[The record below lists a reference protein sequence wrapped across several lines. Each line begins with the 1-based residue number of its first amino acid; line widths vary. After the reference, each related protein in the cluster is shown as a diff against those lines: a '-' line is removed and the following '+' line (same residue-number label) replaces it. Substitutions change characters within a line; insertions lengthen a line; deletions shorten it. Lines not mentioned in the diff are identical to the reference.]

1 MPRLLTALLIAALAS
16 PAFADP
22 APVPVHL
29 LDGPNP
35 LPTGISFGLPYPRG
49 QVHANDKFAIGGTNA
64 QSWPLA
70 YWPDGSIKWMGFAT
84 VAPANLATPLKV
96 DAPPAGIDIRMAPLS
111 AKETDTAIDIDAR
124 GVTCHI
130 SKTGNNLFDS
140 LSVNNVVIAKN
151 AHLDMILQHGPET
164 DPANPPP
171 RERFISNIKK
181 VTLEQS
187 GPVRAVVKIEGTHK
201 STTGNREFLPF
212 VVRLYFYNDAGLTG
226 HGEPLGIKI
235 VHTFFF
241 DGNEKEDFIRGL
253 GITADVPF
261 REEIQNRHVRFSGE
275 EEADGKS
282 GLWTEPV
289 EPLLAY
295 QGSVSDN
302 DGNVYPRQVEGQRI
316 PKKADLNPRSAHLI
330 DALAAW
336 SDFRLI
342 QPNADGF
349 TIEKRTSADSSWL
362 TSNAG
367 KRDSGLAFIGDVS
380 GGLAVGIKNFW
391 QSYPAELD
399 VSGARSD
406 TAHLTAWLWSPNA
419 PAMDMRHYDTV
430 AHGLNESYEDVQPGL
445 STPYGIAR
453 TSELMLFPTKDVPS
467 KETFEGMMQENAA
480 PPVLVAAPEYYHDQK
495 AFGYWALKDTS
506 TPFKKAVETELDN
519 ELAYYQK
526 AVDQWNWYGFW
537 HFGNIMHSYDS
548 QRHEWRYDVGG
559 FAWDNDEQG
568 TDMWL
573 WYSFLRSGR
582 PDLFRMAE
590 AMSRLTGEVISYHF
604 GPLAGLG
611 SRHNVSEWGDGAKEA
626 RISMAPY
633 RRFYYYLTTDERT
646 GDTMH
651 DTLQADVSITHMDPM
666 REALP
671 RTPDDDNYPARIR
684 GGPDWFAFAGN
695 WMTEWERTNQ
705 PKYHDKIEESVK
717 SIAAMPYWFRTS
729 QDLTWHFF
737 PDTGKLLPRDQNA
750 GGYNLVNNMGG
761 PEIMMELCDFL
772 DDPQWTKIYLQYCRL
787 TNAPADVLKKDQETG
802 TEGADARYA
811 GGGRLAGYAYYKTHD
826 VAYAKKAIGA
836 IALGGGNFSSN
847 ARDLSEMNHLAGPDA
862 VKPTDEAANGNGII
876 TNGINQSSLNTIE
889 VLELCKDQLPT
900 EVPPP
905 QPARGGRGFGRGGAF
920 GGRRGGRGATPPPTT
935 EPARAP

>member
-1 MPRLLTALLIAALAS
+1 MRRGVAGWACAGLVAAIS
-16 PAFADP
+16 GVGFA
-22 APVPVHL
+22 AEPVAVHF
-29 LDGPNP
+29 LDGVP
-35 LPTGISFGLPYPRG
+35 PTAAGVSFGLPYPRG
-49 QVHANDKFAIGGTNA
+49 QVHAGDRFAVGGMDA

-70 YWPDGSIKWMGFAT
+70 YWPDGSVKWLGLAT
-84 VAPANLATPLKV
+84 VGLAASQGPLLVGPPPTAIDSRLKQPALT
-96 DAPPAGIDIRMAPLS
+96 
-111 AKETDTAIDIDAR
+111 AKETDSAIDIDAE

-140 LSVNNVVIAKN
+140 LSVNNVVVAKN
-151 AHLDMILQHGPET
+151 AHIDMILQHGPEK
-164 DPANPPP
+164 DPAAPPP
-171 RERFISNIKK
+171 RERFISSIRK
-181 VTLEQS
+181 VTLEQA
-187 GPVRAVVKIEGTHK
+187 GPVRAVVKIEGVHK
-201 STTGNREFLPF
+201 STTGTREFLPF
-212 VVRLYFYNDAGLTG
+212 VVRLYFYDNPPGAT
-226 HGEPLGIKI
+226 EPLGIKL

-241 DGNEKEDFIRGL
+241 DGNEKEDFIRGM

-275 EEADGKS
+275 GD
-282 GLWTEPV
+282 GLWAEPV

-295 QGSVSDN
+295 QGSVADN
-302 DGNVYPRQVEGQRI
+302 QGNVYPRQVEGQRI
-316 PKKADLNPRSAHLI
+316 ANKADLNARSAHLV

-336 SDFRLI
+336 GDFRLL

-349 TIEKRTSADSSWL
+349 TIEKRTAGESTWIHV
-362 TSNAG
+362 NGG

-391 QSYPAELD
+391 QSCPDGLD
-399 VSGARSD
+399 IRDARSD
-406 TAHLTAWLWSPNA
+406 TAHLTAWLWSPDA

-445 STPYGIAR
+445 STPFGVAR
-453 TSELMLFPTKDVPS
+453 TSELMLFPTKDVPARAAFAGMI
-467 KETFEGMMQENAA
+467 KENVA
-480 PPVLVAAPEYYHDQK
+480 PPVLVADPSYYHDQK
-495 AFGYWALKDTS
+495 AFGYWAVKDTS

-519 ELAYYQK
+519 EIAYYQK
-526 AVDQWNWYGFW
+526 AVDQWEWYGFW
-537 HFGNIMHSYDS
+537 NFGNIMHSYDS
-548 QRHEWRYDVGG
+548 VRHEWRYDIGG

-590 AMSRLTGEVISYHF
+590 AMSRLTGETISYHF

-611 SRHNVSEWGDGAKEA
+611 SRHNVVPWGDGAKEA

-646 GDTMH
+646 GDVMREM
-651 DTLQADVSITHMDPM
+651 LQADESITHMDPM

-671 RTPDDDNYPARIR
+671 RVPDDDNYPARIR

-729 QDLTWHFF
+729 QSLTWHFY
-737 PDTGKLLPRDQNA
+737 PESGTLLPRDLNP
-750 GGYNLVNNMGG
+750 GGYNLVQNMGG

-772 DDPQWTKIYLQYCRL
+772 DDPQWTKIYSQYCRL
-787 TNAPADVLKKDQETG
+787 TNAPGDVLKKDQETG
-802 TEGADARYA
+802 TEGGNAQYA
-811 GGGRLAGYAYYKTHD
+811 GGGRLAGYAYYLTKNP
-826 VAYAKKAIGA
+826 AYAKKAIGA
-836 IALGGGNFSSN
+836 IALGGGNNSAN
-847 ARDLSEMNHLAGPDA
+847 ARDLSTMKHLDGPD
-862 VKPTDEAANGNGII
+862 VLKPADEATNGNGII

-900 EVPPP
+900 EVPV
-905 QPARGGRGFGRGGAF
+905 QPAGGRGFGGRGGF
-920 GGRRGGRGATPPPTT
+920 GGGRGAGRGGAA
-935 EPARAP
+935 PATSAPATAP